1 MTMTTI
7 STTSSSRFGWY
18 GHCII
23 CKWSTWGRA
32 ASESTKMMRIRRGR
46 AWESATTIAT
56 VTVIAT
62 VVAAAATVD
71 IDGAR
76 HDQ

>member
-1 MTMTTI
+1 
-7 STTSSSRFGWY
+7 
-18 GHCII
+18 
-23 CKWSTWGRA
+23 
-32 ASESTKMMRIRRGR
+32 MMRIRRGR